1 MERCE
6 CAYVIAPTS
15 GCLIY
20 NWFMQVY
27 SYILP
32 FYVGINNTSER
43 CRLMHC
49 VDAFG
54 ISYYPPNV
62 KGFIC
67 RGGSIFETLAF

>member
-1 MERCE
+1 MVRCE

-27 SYILP
+27 FYIVP

-49 VDAFG
+49 VYAFG
-54 ISYYPPNV
+54 ISYYPQCNEI
-62 KGFIC
+62 IC
-67 RGGSIFETLAF
+67 RGGSIFGTLAF